1 MTVHTPNLDDLR
13 RYGHGRIW
21 RSGSTDGCITTVQM
35 NIHLSNVTNEEC
47 TFYSVKVLSPF

>member
-1 MTVHTPNLDDLR
+1 MTVHTPTLDDLR

-35 NIHLSNVTNEEC
+35 NIHLSMSQMKTAPSTV
-47 TFYSVKVLSPF
+47 